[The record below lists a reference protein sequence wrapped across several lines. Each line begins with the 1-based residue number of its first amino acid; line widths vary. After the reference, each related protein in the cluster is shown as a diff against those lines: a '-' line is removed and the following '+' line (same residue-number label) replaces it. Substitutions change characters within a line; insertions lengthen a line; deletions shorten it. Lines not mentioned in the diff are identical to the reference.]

1 MKKSLITSF
10 VFISLVYAPVDVFAE
25 SPFGQEPQDPVYAAE
40 PGGGTLS
47 DTRSQEED
55 NNTPTPTDAG
65 GTQNSATGAGAQ
77 GNGLM
82 PVSQNN
88 GGVQPA
94 GVGQTAT
101 GGSNLWQYLLSL
113 IGAGGVNG
121 QNNQSPFK
129 NQENKVTPSIEQT
142 PVLFNSQYT
151 APTPVKTGST
161 STAFSCKF
169 NASKTSLGV
178 FLSIATCFVF
188 ALIPIMIAL
197 LLLWFI
203 FGSIKYI
210 NDSEHENRGQ
220 YKTFLVWGVI
230 ILFVALS
237 FVGILRVMSKTLGI

>member
-1 MKKSLITSF
+1 MKKNFLTY
-10 VFISLVYAPVDVFAE
+10 FILLSLVFVPLGVFAQ
-25 SPFGQEPQDPVYAAE
+25 SPFGQEPEDPGSATD
-40 PGGGTLS
+40 PGTGTSPEAPTGAGGSSNDPNALG
-47 DTRSQEED
+47 
-55 NNTPTPTDAG
+55 AG
-65 GTQNSATGAGAQ
+65 GTQVGVQGQGVQ

-82 PVSQNN
+82 PASQNAGAGLNAGTGLNAGN
-88 GGVQPA
+88 GQNA
-94 GVGQTAT
+94 
-101 GGSNLWQYLLSL
+101 SFWQYILSL
-113 IGAGGVNG
+113 IGAGELNG
-121 QNNQSPFK
+121 KNNQSSFK
-129 NQENKVTPSIEQT
+129 NQETKVDPLVFKEQW
-142 PVLFNSQYT
+142 T
-151 APTPVKTGST
+151 APTPIKNPSQNTT
-161 STAFSCKF
+161 FSCKF

-197 LLLWFI
+197 LLLWFM